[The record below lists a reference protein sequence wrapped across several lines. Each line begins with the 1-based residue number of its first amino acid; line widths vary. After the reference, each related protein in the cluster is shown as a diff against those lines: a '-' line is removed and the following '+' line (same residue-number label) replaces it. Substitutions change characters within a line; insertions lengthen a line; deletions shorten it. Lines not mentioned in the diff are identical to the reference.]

1 MKEDDRMTLTLGVT
15 SDFFTDLAAQ
25 SWIELMAAYGVE
37 LTTSDTRWDERAEEV
52 KLFGV
57 IGFSGKGVRATCL
70 IGAEHSLVE
79 ASCRVS
85 SRPRDWIAELA
96 NQLIGRVKMKLLGH
110 GVSVTMTTPLAL
122 SGVRVTPLPRLGED
136 PVAFTSPRGAALLWL
151 EVETDDGFM
160 LGPARP
166 LSVEPG
172 DLVF

>member
-1 MKEDDRMTLTLGVT
+1 MTLALDV
-15 SDFFTDLAAQ
+15 SNEFFIDIAAKA
-25 SWIELMAAYGVE
+25 WVELMAAYGVE
-37 LTTSDTRWDERAEEV
+37 LTISDAGWEEKAEEV

-70 IGAEHSLVE
+70 IGAEVGLVE

-96 NQLIGRVKMKLLGH
+96 NQMIGRVKMKLLGH

-122 SGVRVTPLPRLGED
+122 SGVRVTPLPRRGED
-136 PVAFTSPRGAALLWL
+136 PVAFNSPCGAALLWL
-151 EVETDDGFM
+151 EIEIDDDFTLSPG
-160 LGPARP
+160 RP

-172 DLVF
+172 DLIF